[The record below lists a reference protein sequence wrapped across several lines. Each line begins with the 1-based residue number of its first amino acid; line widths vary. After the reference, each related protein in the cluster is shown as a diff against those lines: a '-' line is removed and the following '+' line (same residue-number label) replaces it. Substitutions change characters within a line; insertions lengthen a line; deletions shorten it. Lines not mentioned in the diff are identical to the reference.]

1 MFKSKWVFYNL
12 FEITHPRYF
21 HFVLFILTLHFWH
34 CAVCRIHERECLKV
48 TNLIADNIW
57 YQNINLLQNL
67 YPLRHK
73 FPLPMSLINLAPL
86 VYVILIQPSYV
97 QYPWN
102 KRNPFYPTN
111 SFVHFEI
118 MEWHLWTKVSAIVG
132 KPCVLMRFVRNSF
145 FLDRPVSSE
154 VHLCPLDLSHNRTIT
169 IMKNWQLLCGT
180 LPVII
185 WLLSGLT
192 LMLHS
197 TCICISF

>member
-1 MFKSKWVFYNL
+1 M
-12 FEITHPRYF
+12 
-21 HFVLFILTLHFWH
+21 
-34 CAVCRIHERECLKV
+34 
-48 TNLIADNIW
+48 
-57 YQNINLLQNL
+57 QNL
-67 YPLRHK
+67 YPLWHK
-73 FPLPMSLINLAPL
+73 FPLPVSLINLAPL

-111 SFVHFEI
+111 SFVHFET

-132 KPCVLMRFVRNSF
+132 KPCVLMHFVRNSF
-145 FLDRPVSSE
+145 FLDRPVLFE
-154 VHLCPLDLSHNRTIT
+154 VPLCPLDLSHNRTIT